1 MNFSDTHEVQTELWY
16 SDYISNYYIEL
27 RQSDFTLWFFDV
39 VNLRNFVNDRIVRIP
54 FNVNKVIY

>member
-27 RQSDFTLWFFDV
+27 RQSDFTLWIFDV

>member
-54 FNVNKVIY
+54 FNVSMVIY

>member
-16 SDYISNYYIEL
+16 SDYINNYYIEA
-27 RQSDFTLWFFDV
+27 RQDDFTLWFFDV

-54 FNVNKVIY
+54 FNVSMVIY